1 MDKARLGFTTI
12 HRRIASCTRNSIQRG
27 TCPIIRPPAVAMM
40 RTATRLISS
49 TSMVTSTQN
58 AERTESTFPFHLKRS
73 SGTGTIRM
81 AEITSAL
88 LRRVS
93 STQPTPCSAS
103 HWEAP
108 HEIHIGEREDAPP
121 AIFLCDV
128 RSGDRSELSA
138 RNRDAAR
145 LLQSGLLRRSLR
157 MRGRAS

>member
-1 MDKARLGFTTI
+1 
-12 HRRIASCTRNSIQRG
+12 
-27 TCPIIRPPAVAMM
+27 
-40 RTATRLISS
+40 
-49 TSMVTSTQN
+49 
-58 AERTESTFPFHLKRS
+58 
-73 SGTGTIRM
+73 M

-88 LRRVS
+88 LRRVF
-93 STQPTPCSAS
+93 STHLTPCSAS

-128 RSGDRSELSA
+128 QSNDRSKLSA

-157 MRGRAS
+157 MRGRASRTSVESIVSSPPVMLSRWARPMARSPRSRSKIAKLLDRVTAL